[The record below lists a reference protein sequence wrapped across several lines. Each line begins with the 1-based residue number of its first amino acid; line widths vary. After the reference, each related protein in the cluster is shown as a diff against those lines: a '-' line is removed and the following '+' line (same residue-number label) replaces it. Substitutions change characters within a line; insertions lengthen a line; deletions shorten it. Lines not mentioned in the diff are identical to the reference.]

1 MPWFYIWTE
10 RNKWSVSRK
19 SKVAFLTSKMK
30 IMILSL
36 VCWVVA
42 DVAAIAIRNFE
53 DKSDAATV
61 PGSFIR

>member
-1 MPWFYIWTE
+1 MK
-10 RNKWSVSRK
+10 RSRK

-30 IMILSL
+30 IMILSII
-36 VCWVVA
+36 CWVVA